1 MRFIAV
7 LTMVLF
13 SCTSSAQEVLPIDEG
28 TPAPFDGVLLDKQAA
43 AQILASNEVSE
54 EDCLNKAEHA
64 IAKATNSCTLNR
76 EIAESSL
83 EIEKDTR
90 KQLIAL
96 KDHEIG
102 RLNKKLEESS
112 VEWGPLWF
120 AGGATVG
127 VVMSITIFFIAVQ
140 TVKAETLQ

>member
-7 LTMVLF
+7 LIMVLF
-13 SCTSSAQEVLPIDEG
+13 SCASSAQEVVPIDEG
-28 TPAPFDGVLLDKQAA
+28 TPAPFDGVLLSMDAA
-43 AQILASNEVSE
+43 AQILASDEVSE
-54 EDCLNKAEHA
+54 EDCLNKADYA
-64 IAKATNSCTLNR
+64 VAKATNSCILDK

-83 EIEKDTR
+83 KIERETS

-96 KDHEIG
+96 KGQEIE

-112 VEWGPLWF
+112 VDWGPFWF

-127 VVMSITIFFIAVQ
+127 VAMSITIFFVAVQ
-140 TVKAETLQ
+140 TVKAETL